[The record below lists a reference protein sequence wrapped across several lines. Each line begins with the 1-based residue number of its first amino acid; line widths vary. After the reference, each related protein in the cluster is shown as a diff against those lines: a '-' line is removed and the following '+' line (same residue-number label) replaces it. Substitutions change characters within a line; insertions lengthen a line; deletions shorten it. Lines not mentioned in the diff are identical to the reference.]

1 MKKVWRNP
9 REVVV
14 HLAPAEV
21 EGLKRLERLVALL
34 ATGMERLM
42 TAHGDK
48 SPALLDFTP
57 SVLPNTTNV
66 NEPAKME
73 NE

>member
-1 MKKVWRNP
+1 MKRAWHNP
-9 REVVV
+9 REVTV
-14 HLAPAEV
+14 HQLPPGPEDR
-21 EGLKRLERLVALL
+21 KRLELLVALL

-42 TAHGDK
+42 SAQNKKAST
-48 SPALLDFTP
+48 SLDFTP
-57 SVLPNTTNV
+57 NVLPNTTNV